1 MDFDRVNIEWN
12 FVEDLDTDLPLWFGY
27 SIKGSSDF
35 TFDYEETMTAM
46 NGSANDPGAQA
57 DHFAPLTNPYSSSY
71 EVFKGGSTLG
81 TNLYDVIWVWNQ
93 TSGSGGAYD
102 YYASAGGGN
111 FSGKVARGQSFFVKA
126 IATATSTYTYNASS
140 RVFVDGDNF
149 LKKNDLLNWDDDFGK
164 GTYAMFKVV
173 DGLSKNSVFVSFGE
187 NGTNGIE
194 NGYDVFKKFGGE
206 TTPQLYLIENGTEL
220 SMNYIESLKEAEERT
235 VVMNFKPGING
246 EHTLAANLNS
256 LPETKVTL
264 EDLQTGTLHEFNQ
277 QELYTFN
284 ANTEDDPDR
293 FLLHFIYGPTG
304 IENSGDTPED
314 HVSIYSYNKA
324 IYISSKLN
332 MTKLSDINI
341 FDLLGRE
348 ILSDHIEIGNTIR
361 IPVDISNSYVVVRVI
376 TDNKITTTK
385 VFVN

>member
-1 MDFDRVNIEWN
+1 
-12 FVEDLDTDLPLWFGY
+12 
-27 SIKGSSDF
+27 
-35 TFDYEETMTAM
+35 
-46 NGSANDPGAQA
+46 
-57 DHFAPLTNPYSSSY
+57 
-71 EVFKGGSTLG
+71 
-81 TNLYDVIWVWNQ
+81 
-93 TSGSGGAYD
+93 
-102 YYASAGGGN
+102 
-111 FSGKVARGQSFFVKA
+111 VKA

-304 IENSGDTPED
+304 IENPGDTPED
-314 HVSIYSYNKA
+314 HVSIYSYDKA

-332 MTKLSDINI
+332 ASKLSDINI
-341 FDLLGRE
+341 YDLLGRE